1 MDQPTKST
9 TMGPSGTA
17 TREITYR
24 RVAAIAL
31 PVVISNATVPLQGA
45 IDTAII
51 GNLGEAVFLA
61 AVTLGATVITLF
73 FSSFNFLQMGV
84 SGLSA
89 QALGRGDT
97 RRVINTL
104 VRALI
109 VAGVLALLLNLL
121 AGPISRAGLWLFEG
135 SAEAEALAAAYIRI
149 RLWGA
154 PAELANY
161 ALIGWFAGQELPRRL
176 LELQLVTSVV
186 NVVLNLIFAVGL
198 GWGVEGIA
206 LGTAIAAYTG
216 LAVGLWRARGRIAT
230 LSPGWRLD
238 WTRVLDPGELVQVVA
253 LNRDIFIRTICLT
266 GSFAWFARLG
276 SIQGDVMLAAN
287 GVLLQLIHISAYGLD
302 GFAMAAETLVGQSLG
317 ARDRAR
323 LRRAVVVSTVAA
335 ALLAGAFALAASLA
349 RVPIVELFTNVE
361 AVREAALAHALWATC
376 LPVIAVFAYQLD
388 GVFIGAAEGRGMRN
402 AMLISAMLFVPTSWL
417 LTMSTGNHGLWAS
430 LWLYMAYRTATLAF
444 RYRALEAKATADM
457 YNH

>member
-1 MDQPTKST
+1 MSEAAPGARPPDAP
-9 TMGPSGTA
+9 PA
-17 TREITYR
+17 PAPRAITYR

-31 PVVISNATVPLQGA
+31 PVVLSNATVPLQGA

-61 AVTLGATVITLF
+61 AVTLGATVITLLF
-73 FSSFNFLQMGV
+73 ASFNFLQMGA

-89 QALGRGDT
+89 QALGRGDA

-109 VAGVLALLLNLL
+109 VAGIVALLLNLL
-121 AGPISRAGLWLFEG
+121 AGPIARAGLGLFEG
-135 SAEAEALAAAYIRI
+135 SAEAEALAAAYVRI

-161 ALIGWFAGQELPRRL
+161 ALIGWFTGQELTQRL

-186 NVVLNLIFAVGL
+186 NVVLNLVFAVGL

-206 LGTAIAAYTG
+206 LGTAIAAYVG
-216 LAVGLWRARGRIAT
+216 LAVGLWRVRDRVLG
-230 LSPGWRLD
+230 LMPGWRLD
-238 WTRVLDPGELVQVVA
+238 WARVLEPSELVQVVA

-276 SIQGDVMLAAN
+276 STQGDVILAAN
-287 GVLLQLIHISAYGLD
+287 GVLLQLVHISAYGLD

-323 LRRAVVVSTVAA
+323 LRRAVIVSTVAA
-335 ALLAGAFALAASLA
+335 VALAAAYSLA
-349 RVPIVELFTNVE
+349 VSLAAGPIVELFTNVA
-361 AVREAALAHALWATC
+361 AVREVAIGHALWATC
-376 LPVIAVFAYQLD
+376 LPVLAVFAYQLD
-388 GVFIGAAEGRGMRN
+388 GVFIGAADGRGMRN
-402 AMLISAMLFVPTSWL
+402 AMLISAALFLPTSWL
-417 LTMSTGNHGLWAS
+417 LTGWAGNHGLWAS
-430 LWLYMAYRTATLAF
+430 LWLYMGYRTATLAA
-444 RYRALEAKATADM
+444 RYPSLEALALR
-457 YNH
+457 